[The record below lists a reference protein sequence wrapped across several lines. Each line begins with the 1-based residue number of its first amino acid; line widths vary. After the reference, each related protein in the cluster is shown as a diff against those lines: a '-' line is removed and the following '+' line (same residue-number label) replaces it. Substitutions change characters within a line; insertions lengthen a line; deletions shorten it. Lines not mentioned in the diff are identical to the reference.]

1 MPSCNVVVPS
11 TPALI
16 HCAFQFD
23 LIQSEK
29 IEVTEN
35 DRIGFCSEEDV
46 TPVSM
51 TIGDHRTHFRSIED
65 DEFPVVRE
73 EYEFEAIPF
82 PAAFSIGVSISDGTE
97 ISYLL
102 SLTFV
107 CILTSLS
114 NTYILTEITNTI
126 K

>member
-1 MPSCNVVVPS
+1 M
-11 TPALI
+11 
-16 HCAFQFD
+16 
-23 LIQSEK
+23 
-29 IEVTEN
+29 TEN

-73 EYEFEAIPF
+73 EYEFESIPF

-97 ISYLL
+97 ISHLL
-102 SLTFV
+102 SPGLG
-107 CILTSLS
+107 S
-114 NTYILTEITNTI
+114 ITIVIVIDCNRLQLERNRNCNRNQI
-126 K
+126 FQIVA